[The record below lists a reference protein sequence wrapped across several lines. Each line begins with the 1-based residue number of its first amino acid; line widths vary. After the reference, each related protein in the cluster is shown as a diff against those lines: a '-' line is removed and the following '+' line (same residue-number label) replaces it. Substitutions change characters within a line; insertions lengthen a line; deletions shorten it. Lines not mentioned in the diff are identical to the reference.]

1 MSSLFYRNTRL
12 LILSIF
18 LISVWGFSSFQM
30 LPRMEDPVL
39 SQWHGLITTRFPG
52 ASAKRVESLVTDK
65 IEQELSG
72 IEEVK
77 RLVSVSK
84 LGSSTVRISLEDS
97 VKKHHEVWS
106 KVRDRISDVTP
117 KLPPDARLP
126 QYEEIGNSNTLII
139 TLTWDL
145 NTPPNYNIL
154 NRHAKELESELRTLT
169 GTDKVEL
176 FGIPNSE
183 IIVEI
188 DPDSLSALGLTPETL
203 SQQINLSDAKVSSG
217 QLYSRQ
223 NNLLMELETELDS
236 VERIRQIPIK
246 ISDSGQFSRLGDIA
260 LIKKTIQQP
269 PTESAIINGKPAI
282 AVAVLMNSETRIDRW
297 RKQNLKVLEK
307 FKSTLPDGITLQIIF
322 DQSYYVNNQLN
333 NLFKNLILGAVCVVA
348 ATIFMMGWKSALVIA
363 SCLPLSIL
371 MVFGSMRLLSIPL
384 HQISVTG
391 LVIALGLLIDN
402 AIVIVDEMQIL
413 FKAGYQPQK
422 TISKSVRYLSVPL
435 LASTLTTVL
444 TFTPIVLLTGNRGE
458 FLRPLGLCVILSL
471 LSSLLLSLT
480 IVPTINGLIFNYQ
493 INRNIPNFEQKG
505 WWNTGFYQP
514 SLTRFYQRCL
524 NSILSKPMLGVIFG
538 LILPITGFLMA
549 GNIPEQFFPPAERD
563 QFSIELELPHS
574 ASLKETKLVAYRA
587 REIILKRP
595 EVDNVHWFF
604 ARNAPSFYYNMQQTR
619 KNSPNYAQALVQLKS
634 PQHSR
639 EEIRIIQKELD
650 KNFPSV
656 RFLAKQLEQGS
667 AVDAPIELHIYGS
680 SLNTLEQLGQQVRE
694 ILAQITDV
702 THTKTSM
709 GEALP
714 KLGLYVNEE
723 QARLAGLNNTEIA
736 RQIDANLEGI
746 IGGSIL
752 EETEELAVRVRLSNQ
767 NRANLDEVASLNLI
781 SNNSKSNNQN
791 NPQNNPQNSPQ
802 IPLSTVSKIQLLPE
816 LSTITRR
823 DAKRVNTIQGFVTAG
838 VLPSKVLTDFKQ
850 QLQSNFQL
858 PPGYRI
864 EFGGESNT
872 RNEAIANL
880 MSTVSVLLILML
892 ATLVLSFSSF
902 KSAFII
908 AIVGICSVG
917 LGLFSLWI
925 FGYPL
930 GFMAILGTLSLIGVA
945 INDSIVILAALQAD
959 SQASIGNIKAVCQ
972 VVIRSTRHVLTTTLT
987 TVVGFIPLLID
998 GGEFW
1003 PPLAICVAGGVIGAT
1018 ILALLF
1024 VPCAYLLM
1032 QNISLLTKSKYSLKH
1047 NPTVVYSQ
1055 GER

>member
-1 MSSLFYRNTRL
+1 MLSLFYRNTRL
-12 LILSIF
+12 LILTIF
-18 LISVWGFSSFQM
+18 LILVWGFSSFQI
-30 LPRMEDPVL
+30 LPRMEDPAL
-39 SQWHGLITTRFPG
+39 SQWHGLVTTRFPG
-52 ASAKRVESLVTDK
+52 ASAQRVESLVTDK

-72 IEEVK
+72 IEEIK

-97 VKKHHEVWS
+97 VQNHDEVWS

-117 KLPPDARLP
+117 KLPQDALSP

-139 TLTWDL
+139 ALTWDL
-145 NTPPNYNIL
+145 NNPPNYNIL
-154 NRHAKELESELRTLT
+154 NRHAKELESELRNLT

-176 FGIPNSE
+176 FGLPNSE

-188 DPDSLSALGLTPETL
+188 NPNSLSALGLTPQTL

-223 NNLLMELETELDS
+223 NNLLMEVETELDS

-246 ISDSGQFSRLGDIA
+246 INDSGQFSRLGDIA
-260 LIKKTIQQP
+260 VIKKSIQQP
-269 PTESAIINGKPAI
+269 PTELAIINGKPAI
-282 AVAVLMNSETRIDRW
+282 AVAVLMNSETRIDQW

-307 FKSTLPDGITLQIIF
+307 FKSTLPDGIKLQIIF
-322 DQSYYVNNQLN
+322 DQSHYVNNQLN

-348 ATIFMMGWKSALVIA
+348 ATIFMMGWKSALVVA
-363 SCLPLSIL
+363 SSLPLSIL

-391 LVIALGLLIDN
+391 LVISLGLLIDN
-402 AIVIVDEMQIL
+402 AIVVVDEMQIL

-422 TISKSVRYLSVPL
+422 AISKSVRYLSVPL

-458 FLRPLGLCVILSL
+458 FLRPLGLCVIFSL

-480 IVPTINGLIFNYQ
+480 IVPSINGLIIKYQ
-493 INRNIPNFEQKG
+493 SNRNIHNFEQNG
-505 WWNTGFYQP
+505 WWNTGISQQG
-514 SLTRFYQRCL
+514 LTRFYQRCL
-524 NSILSKPMLGVIFG
+524 NSILSKPILGVIFA

-549 GNIPEQFFPPAERD
+549 SNIPEQFFPPAERN
-563 QFSIELELPHS
+563 QFSIELELSHS
-574 ASLKETKLVAYRA
+574 ASLKETQSIASSA

-619 KNSPNYAQALVQLKS
+619 KNSPNYAQALVKLKS

-656 RFLAKQLEQGS
+656 RFLAKQLEQGT

-680 SLNTLEQLGQQVRE
+680 NLNTLEQLGQQVRE

-781 SNNSKSNNQN
+781 SNNSKNNNQN
-791 NPQNNPQNSPQ
+791 QNNPQ

-850 QLQSNFQL
+850 QLQNSDFQL
-858 PPGYRI
+858 PPGYKL

-872 RNEAIANL
+872 RNEAVANL

-908 AIVGICSVG
+908 AVVGICSVG

-959 SQASIGNIKAVCQ
+959 SQASIGNIKAICQ
-972 VVIRSTRHVLTTTLT
+972 VVVRSTRHVLTTTLT

>member
-1 MSSLFYRNTRL
+1 MWNLFYRNKRL
-12 LILSIF
+12 LTLTIS
-18 LISVWGFSSFQM
+18 LIIVWGLSSFQM
-30 LPRMEDPVL
+30 LPRMEDPAL

-52 ASAKRVESLVTDK
+52 ASAQRVESLVTDK

-72 IEEVK
+72 IEEIK

-97 VKKHHEVWS
+97 VQNHDEVWS

-117 KLPPDARLP
+117 KLPQDALLP

-139 TLTWDL
+139 ALTWDL

-154 NRHAKELESELRTLT
+154 SRHAKELESELRTLT

-188 DPDSLSALGLTPETL
+188 NPNISALGLTPQTL

-223 NNLLMELETELDS
+223 NNLLMEVETELDS

-246 ISDSGQFSRLGDIA
+246 INDSGQFSRLGDIA
-260 LIKKTIQQP
+260 LIKKSIQQP
-269 PTESAIINGKPAI
+269 PAEAAIINGKPAI
-282 AVAVLMNSETRIDRW
+282 VVAVLMNSETRIDQW

-307 FKSTLPDGITLQIIF
+307 LKSTLPDGIKSQIIF
-322 DQSYYVNNQLN
+322 DQSTYVNNQLN
-333 NLFKNLILGAVCVVA
+333 NLFKNLILGAICVVV

-363 SCLPLSIL
+363 SSLPLSIL

-402 AIVIVDEMQIL
+402 AIVVVDEMQIL

-422 TISKSVRYLSVPL
+422 AISKSVRYLSVPL

-444 TFTPIVLLTGNRGE
+444 TFTPIVLLTGKRGE

-480 IVPTINGLIFNYQ
+480 IVPTINGLIFTYQ
-493 INRNIPNFEQKG
+493 NKKNISNFEQKR
-505 WWNTGFYQP
+505 WWNTGFSQTG
-514 SLTRFYQRCL
+514 LTRFYQRCL
-524 NSILSKPMLGVIFG
+524 NLILLKPILGVIFA
-538 LILPITGFLMA
+538 LILPITGLLMA
-549 GNIPEQFFPPAERD
+549 GNIPEQFFPPAVRD

-574 ASLKETKLVAYRA
+574 ASLKETQLVAYRA

-604 ARNAPSFYYNMQQTR
+604 ARNAPSFYYNMLQTR
-619 KNSPNYAQALVQLKS
+619 KNSPNYAQALVKLKS
-634 PQHSR
+634 SQHSR

-650 KNFPSV
+650 KTFPSV
-656 RFLAKQLEQGS
+656 RFLAKQLEQGT
-667 AVDAPIELHIYGS
+667 VVNAPIEAHIYGS
-680 SLNTLEQLGQQVRE
+680 SLDTLEQLGQQVRG

-714 KLGLYVNEE
+714 KLGLYLNEE
-723 QARLAGLNNTEIA
+723 QARLVGLNNTEIA
-736 RQIDANLEGI
+736 RQLDANLEGI
-746 IGGSIL
+746 VGGSIL
-752 EETEELAVRVRLSNQ
+752 EGTEELPVRVRLSNQ
-767 NRANLDEVASLNLI
+767 KRADLNQITSLNLI
-781 SNNSKSNNQN
+781 PKNTNLNNQN
-791 NPQNNPQNSPQ
+791 INNSQ
-802 IPLSTVSKIQLLPE
+802 IPLSAVSKIKLVPE
-816 LSTITRR
+816 LSVITRR
-823 DAKRVNTIQGFVTAG
+823 DGKRVNTIQGFITAG
-838 VLPSKVLTDFKQ
+838 VLPSQVLTDFKQ
-850 QLQSNFQL
+850 QLQKSNFQL
-858 PPGYRI
+858 PLGYRM
-864 EFGGESNT
+864 EFGGESST
-872 RNEAIANL
+872 RNEAVANL
-880 MSTVSVLLILML
+880 MSTVGILLVLML

-902 KSAFII
+902 RSAFII
-908 AIVGICSVG
+908 AIVGFCSVG

-945 INDSIVILAALQAD
+945 INDSIVVLAALIAD
-959 SQASIGNIKAVCQ
+959 SQASIGNIKAICQ
-972 VVIRSTRHVLTTTLT
+972 VVVRSTRHVLTTTFT
-987 TVVGFIPLLID
+987 TVAGFIPLLID

-1003 PPLAICVAGGVIGAT
+1003 PPLAICIAGGVIGAT
-1018 ILALLF
+1018 LLALLF

-1032 QNISLLTKSKYSLKH
+1032 LGLPLSTKSKYSLK
-1047 NPTVVYSQ
+1047 NDTSLLSSQ